1 MPVKLNFQNANGFF
15 DCGKLRM
22 IFLPFL
28 WWISRHILVLILLV
42 NWLRSLL
49 LKQSHGIHLH
59 RLKGSTFSFITS
71 FSLLVF
77 FVVRSRTLVVW
88 PGVKELLE
96 WQGVVARWNVLWL
109 ILEMDLLSASFLPL
123 LFPGRHFQLGRVLS
137 KDAFWSTTYAGSCCG
152 TSLCDP
158 RTCFV
163 IIVFTQIWLEST
175 VFLLLLKLSNHGV
188 FILSCS
194 VIDSFLGSLN
204 YGLLFTRCHPQR
216 LRIEHW
222 IKWVFFNLLLLLIV
236 PVFKLIFVLLL
247 SLCMLIQSL
256 SVLITPAERHLLFS
270 LLLRTS
276 WSSSTYSVHNFVSL
290 LEGSYVWSILV
301 LLAFLHMYSFHVV
314 LFIFKVQT
322 ILPRYVHG
330 FELLMN

>member
-1 MPVKLNFQNANGFF
+1 
-15 DCGKLRM
+15 
-22 IFLPFL
+22 
-28 WWISRHILVLILLV
+28 
-42 NWLRSLL
+42 
-49 LKQSHGIHLH
+49 
-59 RLKGSTFSFITS
+59 
-71 FSLLVF
+71 
-77 FVVRSRTLVVW
+77 
-88 PGVKELLE
+88 
-96 WQGVVARWNVLWL
+96 
-109 ILEMDLLSASFLPL
+109 MDLLSASFLPL
-123 LFPGRHFQLGRVLS
+123 LFPGRHFQFGRVLS

-276 WSSSTYSVHNFVSL
+276 
-290 LEGSYVWSILV
+290 
-301 LLAFLHMYSFHVV
+301 
-314 LFIFKVQT
+314 
-322 ILPRYVHG
+322 
-330 FELLMN
+330 

>member
-1 MPVKLNFQNANGFF
+1 
-15 DCGKLRM
+15 M

-42 NWLRSLL
+42 NWLWSLL
-49 LKQSHGIHLH
+49 LKQSLGIHLH

-77 FVVRSRTLVVW
+77 FVIRDLVVW
-88 PGVKELLE
+88 PDVKELLE
-96 WQGVVARWNVLWL
+96 WQGVVARGNILWL
-109 ILEMDLLSASFLPL
+109 ILEMDLLFASFLPL
-123 LFPGRHFQLGRVLS
+123 LFPGRHFQFGRVLT
-137 KDAFWSTTYAGSCCG
+137 KDAFWSTADAGSCCG
-152 TSLCDP
+152 TSLRC
-158 RTCFV
+158 RTGGDSRACFV

-204 YGLLFTRCHPQR
+204 YGLLFTRNHPER
-216 LRIEHW
+216 LRIEHR
-222 IKWVFFNLLLLLIV
+222 IKWVFFILLLLLVV

-256 SVLITPAERHLLFS
+256 SMLITPAERHLLFS

-276 WSSSTYSVHNFVSL
+276 WNSSSSTVH
-290 LEGSYVWSILV
+290 
-301 LLAFLHMYSFHVV
+301 
-314 LFIFKVQT
+314 
-322 ILPRYVHG
+322 
-330 FELLMN
+330 